1 MPSIQSHPL
10 LTLWRSKPTLQAQ
23 SVKGIVF
30 SCLYKLFDIAPE
42 ILIGVAVD
50 MVVKRDQSFLARFLN
65 TSEFSLILA
74 ALGALTFV
82 IWALESYF
90 EYLQKVT
97 WRNISQKVQH
107 HLRLDGCRAALSYD
121 LGWFEN
127 ESTGQFVT
135 TLNEDVNQLERFLDG
150 GMSSIIQLIC
160 STILV
165 SAVFFFVSPLI
176 AVFALLPVPVIGA
189 WSYLFQKK
197 LLPLYQNIRSASE
210 LIASRLSSIFAG
222 ILTVKSFHRESA
234 ELDALGRLS
243 DKYVKANEKAIR
255 TSSAFTPTVR
265 IFILLGYLT
274 TLLIGGHLCF
284 KGELG
289 VGAYSTLVFLTQRLL
304 WPFTMLADVVDQYQR
319 AMASLNRILRLQD
332 QADHIE
338 DSSPGNTSQ
347 FPDQI
352 DHLRL
357 EGVSFRY
364 PRETL
369 KLTLTDINLEAS
381 RGQVIGICGETGSG
395 KSTIVKL
402 ILRYYKPTSGTI
414 TIAGIDVSC
423 MPPLA
428 VRKLIA
434 FVSQDNFLFD
444 TSIRENILYGNPE
457 ASDAELLRVTRE
469 CRLDDWL
476 TELPH
481 GLDTLI
487 GERGVKLS
495 GGQRQRIAL
504 ARALIK
510 GAPILI
516 LDEATSAIDSDTE
529 KDLSDM
535 IYGLANHKIIVAIA
549 HRLST
554 IQHAH
559 RIYVLG
565 RDGQI
570 AESGTHEKLVEQSGG
585 VYQKLWN
592 IQWQGRS

>member
-1 MPSIQSHPL
+1 MPSIRSHPL
-10 LTLWRSKPTLQAQ
+10 LTLWRSKPSLQAQ

-65 TSEFSLILA
+65 TSEFGLILA
-74 ALGALTFV
+74 ALGVLTFV

-107 HLRLDGCRAALSYD
+107 HLRLDGCKAALSYD

-135 TLNEDVNQLERFLDG
+135 TLGEDVNQLERFLDG
-150 GMSSIIQLIC
+150 GMSSIIQLLC

-234 ELDALGRLS
+234 ELAALSKLS

-284 KGELG
+284 QGELG

-319 AMASLNRILRLQD
+319 AMASLNRILKLQD
-332 QADHIE
+332 HADHIE
-338 DSSPGNTSQ
+338 VNSGSTSQ
-347 FPDQI
+347 FPDHI

-369 KLTLTDINLEAS
+369 KLTLTDIHLKAS

-402 ILRYYKPTSGTI
+402 ILRYYMPTSGTI
-414 TIAGIDVSC
+414 TIAGVDVSRV
-423 MPPLA
+423 PPLA

-457 ASDAELLRVTRE
+457 ASETELLRVARE

-476 TELPH
+476 AELPD

-529 KDLSDM
+529 KDLSDV
-535 IYGLANHKIIVAIA
+535 IYGLAKHKIIVAIA

-565 RDGQI
+565 RNGQI
-570 AESGTHEKLVEQSGG
+570 TESGTHEELVRKSGG
-585 VYQKLWN
+585 VYHKLWN
-592 IQWQGRS
+592 IQGKS